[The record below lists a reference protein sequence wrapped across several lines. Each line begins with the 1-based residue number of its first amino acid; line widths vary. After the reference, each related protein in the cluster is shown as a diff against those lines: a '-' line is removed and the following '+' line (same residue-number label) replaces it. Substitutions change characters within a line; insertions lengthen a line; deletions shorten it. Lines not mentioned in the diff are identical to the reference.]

1 MFKYIILT
9 LFLATMGFGED
20 LVKIKELNSDVFG
33 AATRNG
39 IVVVEFW
46 AGWNCSNKV
55 TLLDSTKFEKAT
67 IYRIDIEKYP
77 DIQIGSQVVVVPT
90 LIFYDEG
97 EEIARIQGDLTFTL
111 NVTKKQIQKQIDA
124 IVLSK
129 FK

>member
-1 MFKYIILT
+1 M
-9 LFLATMGFGED
+9 
-20 LVKIKELNSDVFG
+20 
-33 AATRNG
+33 
-39 IVVVEFW
+39 
-46 AGWNCSNKV
+46 
-55 TLLDSTKFEKAT
+55 
-67 IYRIDIEKYP
+67 
-77 DIQIGSQVVVVPT
+77 VVPT